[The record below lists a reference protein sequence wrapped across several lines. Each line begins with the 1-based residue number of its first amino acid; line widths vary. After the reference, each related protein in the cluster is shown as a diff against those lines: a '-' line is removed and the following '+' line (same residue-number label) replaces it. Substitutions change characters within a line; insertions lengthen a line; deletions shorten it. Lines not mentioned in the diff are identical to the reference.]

1 LSDVSILSSHANN
14 IEILPKDMDKKY
26 AVKNLAAHLNIKPE
40 NVITFGDGENDIGM
54 LEVAGAGVAMENAS
68 ELVKKSA
75 DFVTT
80 ANDADGIYY
89 FLKKHLNR

>member
-1 LSDVSILSSHANN
+1 
-14 IEILPKDMDKKY
+14 
-26 AVKNLAAHLNIKPE
+26 
-40 NVITFGDGENDIGM
+40 
-54 LEVAGAGVAMENAS
+54 AGAGVAMENAS

>member
-1 LSDVSILSSHANN
+1 
-14 IEILPKDMDKKY
+14 MDKKY

-68 ELVKKSA
+68 ELVKKVLILLLLQMMPME
-75 DFVTT
+75 FTT
-80 ANDADGIYY
+80 
-89 FLKKHLNR
+89 F

>member
-1 LSDVSILSSHANN
+1 MPIISRSYQKIW
-14 IEILPKDMDKKY
+14 IKKY

-68 ELVKKSA
+68 ELVKK
-75 DFVTT
+75 
-80 ANDADGIYY
+80 
-89 FLKKHLNR
+89 KC